1 VDFDVTDQVDNSTD
15 FPGQDLMEPVID
27 RGDGQENSCI
37 MVRGSWNLRGLA
49 LVSREFLSG
58 LEDLSRRDYGRMWD
72 LTDVQALDTAGA
84 YVLWQA
90 WGLRFPKHIRLRPEH
105 HSAFQ
110 RWQDRP
116 IPPSMREAIRSSD
129 PASRRIL
136 SMVERLGDH
145 LLDLAILLGQ
155 LVLNLLHLLRH
166 PGDTPWREV
175 SATIHETGGRA
186 LGITALVGFLIGVV
200 ISYLSSLQLQSLG
213 AQIYII
219 DILGL
224 SIIRELG
231 PLLAAILVAGR
242 SGSAMTARI
251 GVMRVT
257 QELDALSAMGISP
270 SLRLILP
277 KVIAL
282 IISLPLLVVW
292 TDLIALIGGAVS
304 AHLELG
310 IGYHQFFLKLPNAVP
325 LSNLMIGLSKGVVF
339 GLSIALIACHF
350 GLRIQPN
357 TESLGNETT
366 NSVVVAIT
374 LVILVDA
381 VFAIL
386 FRGIGIR

>member
-1 VDFDVTDQVDNSTD
+1 LKRISKPAAIEACV
-15 FPGQDLMEPVID
+15 PWID
-27 RGDGQENSCI
+27 YGSGASDGT
-37 MVRGSWNLRGLA
+37 VKVLGHWNLRGLA
-49 LVSREFLSG
+49 NAPREFRA
-58 LEDLSRRDYGRMWD
+58 DFKDNTRRHIDRTWD
-72 LTDVQALDTAGA
+72 LTGLRALDTAGA
-84 YVLWQA
+84 YLLWEA
-90 WGLRFPKHIRLRPEH
+90 WGRRLPARINLRPEH
-105 HSAFQ
+105 ESAFRRWEQ
-110 RWQDRP
+110 RQLPPVNQARRP
-116 IPPSMREAIRSSD
+116 IVPLLQRANRFLIKVGR
-129 PASRRIL
+129 
-136 SMVERLGDH
+136 H
-145 LLDLAILLGQ
+145 FLDLIVLLGQ
-155 LVLNLLHLLRH
+155 LVLDLLHLLRH
-166 PGDTPWREV
+166 PGVTPWREI

-200 ISYLSSLQLQSLG
+200 VSYLSSLQLQTFG

-219 DILGL
+219 NILGL

-257 QELDALSAMGISP
+257 QELDAIAAMGISP

-282 IISLPLLVVW
+282 IVSLPLLVVW
-292 TDLIALIGGAVS
+292 TDLIALLGGAVS
-304 AHLELG
+304 AKLELG
-310 IGYHQFFLKLPNAVP
+310 IGYHQFFSRLPAAVP
-325 LSNLMIGLSKGVVF
+325 ISNLLIGLLKGVVF

-357 TESLGNETT
+357 TESLGDETT
-366 NSVVVAIT
+366 TSVVVAIT

-386 FRGIGIR
+386 FRGVGLE